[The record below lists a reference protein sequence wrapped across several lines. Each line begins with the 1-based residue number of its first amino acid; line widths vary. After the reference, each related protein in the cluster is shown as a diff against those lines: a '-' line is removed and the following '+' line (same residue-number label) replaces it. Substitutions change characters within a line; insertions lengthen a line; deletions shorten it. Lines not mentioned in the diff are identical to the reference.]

1 MVQTIK
7 AEVSEALAENSG
19 RMLWKFMVT
28 GKGAIKAAFEDLL
41 RRFVK
46 SSLVVDMF
54 KFMFK
59 FIMDGEDYG

>member
-1 MVQTIK
+1 
-7 AEVSEALAENSG
+7 
-19 RMLWKFMVT
+19 MVT
-28 GKGAIKAAFEDLL
+28 GKGAIKAALEDSL

-46 SSLVVDMF
+46 SALVVDMF

>member
-1 MVQTIK
+1 MEIY
-7 AEVSEALAENSG
+7 G
-19 RMLWKFMVT
+19 YR
-28 GKGAIKAAFEDLL
+28 KGCYKGGVEDLL

-46 SSLVVDMF
+46 SALVVDMF

>member
-1 MVQTIK
+1 
-7 AEVSEALAENSG
+7 
-19 RMLWKFMVT
+19 MVT
-28 GKGAIKAAFEDLL
+28 GKGAIKAVLEDLL

-46 SSLVVDMF
+46 SALVVDMF